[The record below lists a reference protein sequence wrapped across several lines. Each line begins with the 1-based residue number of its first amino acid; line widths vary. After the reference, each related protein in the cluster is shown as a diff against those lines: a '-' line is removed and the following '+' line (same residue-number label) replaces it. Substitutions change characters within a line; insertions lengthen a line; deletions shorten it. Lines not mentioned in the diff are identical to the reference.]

1 MGEGT
6 FLKESSLPPHPY
18 LQRIPKQSYIFGLH
32 SAFKFYSV
40 CHPERSV
47 AKSNFCEVQRSKR
60 AKAQGEAAA
69 GSIMNFCY
77 LSLTNVTFIS
87 KKTTKLVSRSLRR
100 YCSSVCSVR
109 FTQLRKLRLRSAS
122 LRMTR
127 AGALRKDEPFWGI

>member
-1 MGEGT
+1 MGERKL
-6 FLKESSLPPHPY
+6 FKKSFSFPHTPY
-18 LQRIPKQSYIFGLH
+18 LSKTLKRGYGLDLH

-40 CHPERSV
+40 CHPERSG

-77 LSLTNVTFIS
+77 LSKTNVTFIS
-87 KKTTKLVSRSLRR
+87 KKTTKFHYRSRYGFALRFCSFTSLHLAK
-100 YCSSVCSVR
+100 V
-109 FTQLRKLRLRSAS
+109 RLRYAS

-127 AGALRKDEPFWGI
+127 

>member
-77 LSLTNVTFIS
+77 LSKTNVTFIL
-87 KKTTKLVSRSLRR
+87 KKDNKACFKIPSSL
-100 YCSSVCSVR
+100 
-109 FTQLRKLRLRSAS
+109 LLLGLLRSFHSTAQTS
-122 LRMTR
+122 TPLRFAQDDTLI
-127 AGALRKDEPFWGI
+127 A